1 MGTLHRPTRR
11 RPRRARHERRRL
23 IQMRPGRAPT
33 IALYDPDRMRR
44 LFSSGAKYRHQQE
57 VDGPLVR
64 LLCWEGH
71 LSVRDQRIAEDLQHG
86 HIVDGATRA
95 PRTIW
100 RLQGDLG
107 DTHMSRWCVK
117 NERGLRRDSPYL
129 VPSRPPGRRLA
140 RASILR
146 CARPCGAMPPD
157 GDVMNGITRLPC
169 RLWWS
174 SAGGQQSQPHA
185 KIRVS
190 KGVSGPGD
198 AGRMPHRDLD
208 LL

>member
-1 MGTLHRPTRR
+1 MPLLSEVVARWPQCWLRALARG
-11 RPRRARHERRRL
+11 PRAISENEWVRFTDRHGVDRVGRVTSDDV
-23 IQMRPGRAPT
+23 IQMRPGRAIT
-33 IALYDPDRMRR
+33 IALHDPDRMRR

-140 RASILR
+140 RASISR

-157 GDVMNGITRLPC
+157 GDVMNGITRLPLTY
-169 RLWWS
+169 RS
-174 SAGGQQSQPHA
+174 RRS
-185 KIRVS
+185 
-190 KGVSGPGD
+190 
-198 AGRMPHRDLD
+198 
-208 LL
+208 